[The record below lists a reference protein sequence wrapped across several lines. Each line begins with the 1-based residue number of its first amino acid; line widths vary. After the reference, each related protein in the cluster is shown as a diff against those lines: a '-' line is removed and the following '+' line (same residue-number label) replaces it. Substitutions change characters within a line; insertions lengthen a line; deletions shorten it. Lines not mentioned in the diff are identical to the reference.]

1 MGKKKVRRKVVTARA
16 VEPAP
21 LVSAGVTREA
31 ARDDDAGWRSLTQS
45 RRDLTPVTQA
55 RMQELAHFAWEQHR
69 TANRLIELPIAFI
82 LGDGVRMEVKAEDAR
97 DWLRLWWTDPVNR
110 MDLNL
115 EKRLRELALFGEQL
129 VPVFVNAHTGHVRH
143 GAIDPSLIAE
153 VIPDPDNAALPIGVT
168 VAFDTGERRTY
179 RVILGGDDQE
189 LLGPAAVALREE
201 MTGGDAH
208 FWRVNDLLTGR
219 RGRSDL
225 LSAIDLADAYSQLIF
240 GEVERATALRMAV
253 WDVTLKGATPEQVAA
268 RAQTITP
275 PRPLDIRVHN
285 EGEEWKAITPDL
297 NAADA
302 SQTLRTVRNEIL
314 SGGTIPEHWY
324 GGGGDVNRAT
334 AAEMDEPTYRIFRRR
349 QLLWKAILEEEAR
362 HVIRRRLEAAGR
374 PELATSADY
383 DPCAVFPEMQSADVS
398 RDAQA
403 LAQVTAAV
411 VSLVDQG
418 LITAETAVRI
428 IAGLAARLGVEIKPE
443 EELRKARAIKDS
455 QEHDKEFRP
464 VPDLPDPA
472 PDPGEDPEENVDA
485 VSPAD
490 PAA

>member
-1 MGKKKVRRKVVTARA
+1 MGKKKVRRKVVTTRA

-21 LVSAGVTREA
+21 FVSAGVTREA

-55 RMQELAHFAWEQHR
+55 RMQELAHYAWEQHR

-82 LGDGVRMEVKAEDAR
+82 LGDGVEIEVQADDAQE
-97 DWLRLWWTDPVNR
+97 WLRLWWTDPVNR

-115 EKRLRELALFGEQL
+115 EKRLRELSLFGEQL
-129 VPVFVNAHTGHVRH
+129 VPVFVNGHTGHVRH

-153 VIPDPDNAALPIGVT
+153 VIPDPDNAALPIGVV

-179 RVILGGDDQE
+179 RVILRGDDRD
-189 LLGPAAVALREE
+189 LLGPAAAALREN
-201 MTGGDAH
+201 MDGGDAH

-253 WDVTLKGATPEQVAA
+253 WDVTLKGATPEQVEA
-268 RAQTITP
+268 RARSITP

-285 EGEEWKAITPDL
+285 EGEEWQALTPDL

-362 HVIRRRLEAAGR
+362 YVIRRRLDASGR
-374 PELATSADY
+374 PDLAGTPDY
-383 DPCAVFPEMQSADVS
+383 EPCAKFPEMQSADVS

-411 VSLVDQG
+411 ISLVDQG
-418 LITAETAVRI
+418 LITAEKAVQI
-428 IAGLAARLGVEIKPE
+428 IAVLAARLGVEIDADD
-443 EELRKARAIKDS
+443 ELRKAQAAKDG
-455 QEHDKEFRP
+455 EDHDKAFRA
-464 VPDLPDPA
+464 VPDLPDPEPEPDDEA
-472 PDPGEDPEENVDA
+472 DDASLPDPGA
-485 VSPAD
+485 
-490 PAA
+490 